1 MCVTQFVRREERGA
15 EERAEPD
22 GLPEPVEEAREVLE
36 SLVDR
41 MVDTHLDDFE
51 LVCIGLFS
59 EFLYESPQDVM
70 ILGCVVLDNA
80 LSIIIMFLGP
90 VC

>member
-1 MCVTQFVRREERGA
+1 MY
-15 EERAEPD
+15 
-22 GLPEPVEEAREVLE
+22 
-36 SLVDR
+36 
-41 MVDTHLDDFE
+41 
-51 LVCIGLFS
+51 IGLFS